1 MKQDELRTA
10 LAGHLDTLKRN
21 LAVVSMDVLKTKYR
35 KPYLELRNNLCTAAS
50 DYIKEIALCNIR
62 IHQKLID
69 DTVPLINAAIQE
81 SGLLKQVSHAI
92 FLRQDIEEV
101 DRLALELRRRVL
113 HTLEDSYTRNLCLY
127 LTEECFAEP
136 PTAPKPQEES
146 AASICK
152 DSIRVTQDETDSI
165 HAA

>member
-21 LAVVSMDVLKTKYR
+21 LAVVTMDVLKTKYR
-35 KPYLELRNNLCTAAS
+35 KPYLELQNNLCTVTS
-50 DYIKEIALCNIR
+50 DYIKDIALRNIH

-69 DTVPLINAAIQE
+69 ETVPLINAAIQD

-101 DRLALELRRRVL
+101 DRLALELRKRVL
-113 HTLEDSYTRNLCLY
+113 RTLEDSYTRNLCLY
-127 LTEECFAEP
+127 LTEECFSEP
-136 PTAPKPQEES
+136 PVTPKPQEEP

-152 DSIRVTQDETDSI
+152 DSIRITQDDV

>member
-1 MKQDELRTA
+1 MKQEELRAA
-10 LAGHLDTLKRN
+10 LVEHLDTLKRN
-21 LAVVSMDVLKTKYR
+21 LAVVSMEVLKTKYR
-35 KPYLELRNNLCTAAS
+35 KPYLELRDNLCTVAS

-69 DTVPLINAAIQE
+69 ETVPLINAAIQE

-101 DRLALELRRRVL
+101 DRLALELRKRIL
-113 HTLEDSYTRNLCLY
+113 HTLEDSYARNLCLY
-127 LTEECFAEP
+127 MTEECFAEP
-136 PTAPKPQEES
+136 PVMPKPQEEP

-152 DSIRVTQDETDSI
+152 DSIRITQDEADSV